1 MCPRRPQRAGQVQL
15 PLPQRHRV
23 PAALPHL
30 RLVVQRGLQP
40 RRGPVLSQPGHRRG
54 EGGCWARRG
63 RGQRE
68 AWPQWRTP
76 GGRAG
81 GGRGR
86 RRRGSGLGLS
96 RQIRVRICY
105 NKLSWQSVR
114 TSRIWI
120 QIQSLCTPCEGVIIG
135 TETCSHQRSPRS
147 QERTVLLPL
156 PRPQQRLRGCRLP
169 RLRWPGSLRS
179 RRLLHTQQRRRG
191 LLGFL

>member
-1 MCPRRPQRAGQVQL
+1 MARISSL
-15 PLPQRHRV
+15 TNHR
-23 PAALPHL
+23 PAAGEIFPNT
-30 RLVVQRGLQP
+30 
-40 RRGPVLSQPGHRRG
+40 LSDPSVSTIFTLLASC
-54 EGGCWARRG
+54 GGA
-63 RGQRE
+63 
-68 AWPQWRTP
+68 
-76 GGRAG
+76 
-81 GGRGR
+81 
-86 RRRGSGLGLS
+86 GLGLS
-96 RQIRVRICY
+96 RQIRVRIRY